1 MKNNN
6 KFYILKL
13 IIITITASWIST
25 SCTDDLDRFP
35 TNDITSETIY
45 STFEGYKSV
54 LAKVYGA
61 YATPIN
67 NGPSSN
73 ADITS
78 GDAANTDFIRAFF
91 NLQCMTTEEALCSWS
106 DAGIPDLNYMTWS
119 SGNTFIAGLY
129 YRAIYQI
136 TMVNE
141 FLRESTDSKLNS
153 RNITGNDAVEISYFR
168 AESRFL
174 RAFQYWVLMDTF
186 GNPPFVDESTPM
198 GKYLPEQISRA
209 NLFKYIESELISI
222 QENLKDPRTNEY
234 GRVDKAACWAL
245 LARLYLNAK
254 VYTGSEYNT
263 EAITYAS
270 KVIEES
276 YTLHPNYEYLFM
288 ADNHLNNPEVILS
301 INYDGQNNQNYGGT
315 TYIINSSFVTTR
327 ADEPGVNW
335 QEYYGMLGLG
345 GWYGNRTRK
354 ELSERFEA
362 TDSRK
367 LFVGSKAEID
377 DVSNFTDGL
386 GARKFRNVTSTGALG
401 SNADNFI
408 ADTDFPLFRL
418 AEMYL
423 VYAEAVLRGGQ
434 GGSTDRAVEYFNRL
448 RERAYRD
455 TTGNLSA
462 ITLQNIID
470 ERSRELYWECFRRTD
485 LIRFGLYTSATNT
498 WQWKGGIKSGIGV
511 SDHLNL
517 FPLPSSDV
525 MANPNLIQNPGY

>member
-25 SCTDDLDRFP
+25 SCTDDLNRFP

-67 NGPSSN
+67 NGPSGN

-335 QEYYGMLGLG
+335 QEYTVCLALVAGMGTVHAKNFPNDLKLLTVENFLWGL
-345 GWYGNRTRK
+345 
-354 ELSERFEA
+354 
-362 TDSRK
+362 K
-367 LFVGSKAEID
+367 L
-377 DVSNFTDGL
+377 
-386 GARKFRNVTSTGALG
+386 
-401 SNADNFI
+401 
-408 ADTDFPLFRL
+408 RL
-418 AEMYL
+418 M
-423 VYAEAVLRGGQ
+423 
-434 GGSTDRAVEYFNRL
+434 
-448 RERAYRD
+448 
-455 TTGNLSA
+455 
-462 ITLQNIID
+462 
-470 ERSRELYWECFRRTD
+470 
-485 LIRFGLYTSATNT
+485 
-498 WQWKGGIKSGIGV
+498 
-511 SDHLNL
+511 
-517 FPLPSSDV
+517 
-525 MANPNLIQNPGY
+525 M

>member
-6 KFYILKL
+6 IFYAVKL
-13 IIITITASWIST
+13 IMIITASWIST
-25 SCTDDLDRFP
+25 SCTDDLNRFP

-61 YATPIN
+61 YATPVN
-67 NGPSSN
+67 NGPSGN

-136 TMVNE
+136 TLVNE

-153 RNITGNDAVEISYFR
+153 RGIKGNDTREIGYFR
-168 AESRFL
+168 AESRFI

-209 NLFKYIESELISI
+209 DLFKYVESELLSI
-222 QENLKDPRTNEY
+222 QEELKDPRTNEY

-254 VYTGSEYNT
+254 IYTGSEHNT

-270 KVIEES
+270 KVIAES
-276 YTLHPNYEYLFM
+276 YTLHPNYEHLFM

-354 ELSERFEA
+354 ELPVRFDA
-362 TDSRK
+362 SDGRK
-367 LFVGSKAEID
+367 LFVGSKPEIE
-377 DVSNFTDGL
+377 DVNNFTDGL
-386 GARKFRNVTSTGALG
+386 GARKFRNVTSNGAFG
-401 SNADNFI
+401 SNAGNFI

-423 VYAEAVLRGGQ
+423 IYAEAVLRGGQ
-434 GGSTDRAVEYFNRL
+434 GGSTDRALDYFNKL
-448 RERAYRD
+448 RERAYGN
-455 TTGNLSA
+455 TTANLSV
-462 ITLQNIID
+462 ITLENIID

-485 LIRFGLYTSATNT
+485 LIRFGLYTSETNT
-498 WQWKGGIKSGIGV
+498 WQWKGGMKSGIGV

>member
-1 MKNNN
+1 MKNRNI
-6 KFYILKL
+6 FYTIRLV
-13 IIITITASWIST
+13 IITITTSWIST
-25 SCTDDLDRFP
+25 ACTDDLNRFP

-45 STFEGYKSV
+45 STFDGYKNV

-61 YATPIN
+61 YATPVN
-67 NGPSSN
+67 NGPSGN
-73 ADITS
+73 ADIIS

-91 NLQCMTTEEALCSWS
+91 NMQCMTTEEALCSWS

-129 YRAIYQI
+129 YRSIYQI

-141 FLRESTDSKLNS
+141 FLRESTDTKLSS
-153 RNITGNDAVEISYFR
+153 RNITGNDALEIGYFR

-186 GNPPFVDESTPM
+186 GNPPFVDETTPM
-198 GKYLPEQISRA
+198 GKYLPEQIRRVD
-209 NLFKYIESELISI
+209 LFKYVESELLAI
-222 QENLKDPRTNEY
+222 QNDLKDPLTNEY

-245 LARLYLNAK
+245 LARLYLNAEI
-254 VYTGSEYNT
+254 YTGSAHNT

-270 KVIEES
+270 KVIAES
-276 YTLHPNYEYLFM
+276 YTLHSNYEHLFM

-301 INYDGQNNQNYGGT
+301 INYDGQNSQNYGGT
-315 TYIINSSFVTTR
+315 TFIINSSFSATR
-327 ADEPGVNW
+327 ADAPGVNW
-335 QEYYGMLGLG
+335 AEYYGMLGLG
-345 GWYGNRTRK
+345 GWFGNRTRK
-354 ELSERFEA
+354 ELPERFDDA
-362 TDSRK
+362 DGRK
-367 LFVGSKAEID
+367 LFVGSKSEND
-377 DVSNFTDGL
+377 DVSSFTDGL
-386 GARKFRNVTSTGALG
+386 AAAKFRNITSAGALG

-408 ADTDFPLFRL
+408 ADTNFPLFRL

-434 GGSTDRAVEYFNRL
+434 GGTNERAVEYFNRL
-448 RERAYRD
+448 RERAYGD
-455 TTGNLSA
+455 TSGNLSV

-470 ERSRELYWECFRRTD
+470 ERSREFYWECFRRTD
-485 LIRFGLYTSATNT
+485 LIRYGMYTSSSYT
-498 WQWKGGIKSGIGV
+498 WQWKGGIKDGIGV